1 MCIRRETREKAR
13 RSLAFSPVSKPHTHI
28 TCMLRKCTSI
38 VYVIV
43 RVFDSYMVDI
53 ELYPRS
59 GLTKYQKS
67 GICCFSIKH
76 APLRSKAKAKLDRNQ
91 DHVFKS

>member
-1 MCIRRETREKAR
+1 M
-13 RSLAFSPVSKPHTHI
+13 VS
-28 TCMLRKCTSI
+28 
-38 VYVIV
+38 
-43 RVFDSYMVDI
+43 VFDSYMVDI

-67 GICCFSIKH
+67 GICFFSNKH

-91 DHVFKS
+91 DNVFKS

>member
-28 TCMLRKCTSI
+28 TYMIRKCTSI
-38 VYVIV
+38 VYVMV
-43 RVFDSYMVDI
+43 SVFDSNMVDI

-59 GLTKYQKS
+59 SLTKYQKS

-76 APLRSKAKAKLDRNQ
+76 APLRGKGKTKLDRNQ